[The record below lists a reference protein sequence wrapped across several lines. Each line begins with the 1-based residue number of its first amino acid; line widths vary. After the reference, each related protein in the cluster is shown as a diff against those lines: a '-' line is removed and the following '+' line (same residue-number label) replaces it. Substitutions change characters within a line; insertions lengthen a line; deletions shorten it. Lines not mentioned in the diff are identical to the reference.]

1 VRLAGLGLSLVVAVL
16 AVGPWLRDMQRSGLV
31 RPNWRDREVAFPAGP
46 VLIACSLVA
55 LAPLA
60 ILNDRAGLNLL
71 DPDLARWAV
80 FVLGI
85 TLLGLIDDL
94 LGGGHGLGS
103 PRGWRGHARAVAGGH
118 FSTGAIKAVGALAL
132 AAFATA
138 GRGRHDLGYV
148 VDLLL
153 LLLTT
158 NLFNLLDLRPGR
170 VEKALALLLAGLCL
184 GAWTIAPLDLLGL
197 FIGPV
202 LFGAPFTLRERA
214 MLGDSGAYLAGA
226 IGGVALVTVVSPTG
240 RAIALAIVVA
250 LTIFGEFR
258 SISAAID
265 RVPLL
270 RSLDSIGR
278 LD

>member
-1 VRLAGLGLSLVVAVL
+1 VRLAGLGLSLIVAAL
-16 AVGPWLRDMQRSGLV
+16 AVGPWVRDMRQSGLV
-31 RPNWRDREVAFPAGP
+31 RRNWRDREVAFPVGA

-60 ILNDRAGLNLL
+60 VLNDRAGLDLL

-94 LGGGHGLGS
+94 LGGGHALPS
-103 PRGWRGHARAVAGGH
+103 PRGWRGHARAVASGR
-118 FSTGAIKAVGALAL
+118 FSTGAVKAVGALAL
-132 AAFATA
+132 AAFATS
-138 GRGRHDLGYV
+138 GRGRHDLSYV

-184 GAWTIAPLDLLGL
+184 IAWTVAPLDLLGI

-202 LFGAPFTLRERA
+202 LVGAAFTLRERG
-214 MLGDSGAYLAGA
+214 MLGDTGAYLAGA

-240 RAIALAIVVA
+240 RAIALVIVLA

-258 SISAAID
+258 SISSAIE

-270 RSLDSIGR
+270 RSLDSLGR
-278 LD
+278 LN

>member
-1 VRLAGLGLSLVVAVL
+1 MRA
-16 AVGPWLRDMQRSGLV
+16 SGL
-31 RPNWRDREVAFPAGP
+31 RRRNWRGREVAFPAGA

-60 ILNDRAGLNLL
+60 ILDDRTDLDLL
-71 DPDLARWAV
+71 DPDLPRWAV
-80 FVLGI
+80 YVLGV
-85 TLLGLIDDL
+85 TLLGLIDDV
-94 LGGGHGLGS
+94 LGDGAGA
-103 PRGWRGHARAVAGGH
+103 PRGWRGHARALAAGRL
-118 FSTGAIKAVGALAL
+118 STGVVKAIGALGL

-138 GRGRHDLGYV
+138 GRGRGDLGYL
-148 VDLLL
+148 VDLTL

-158 NLFNLLDLRPGR
+158 NLLNLLDLRPGR
-170 VEKALALLLAGLCL
+170 VEKSLAALLAGLCL
-184 GAWTIAPLDLLGL
+184 VAWTVAPLDLLGV

-202 LFGAPFTLRERA
+202 LLGAAFTLRERA
-214 MLGDSGAYLAGA
+214 MLGDTGAYLAGA
-226 IGGVALVTVVSPTG
+226 IAGIALVTVIAPDG
-240 RAIALAIVVA
+240 RPIALAFVAA

-258 SISAAID
+258 SISSAIE